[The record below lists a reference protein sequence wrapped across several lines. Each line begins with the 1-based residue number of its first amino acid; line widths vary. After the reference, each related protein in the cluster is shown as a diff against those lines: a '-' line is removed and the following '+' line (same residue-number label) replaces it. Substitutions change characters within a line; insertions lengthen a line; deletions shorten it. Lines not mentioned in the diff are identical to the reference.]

1 MESYIHIHSHIG
13 ADGTLHI
20 EGLHEMADQDVT
32 IILSPGLS
40 KNGTASFDLKRYAA
54 PTTGKAVAD
63 KLKAISKTCSRL
75 PVLDNRSPEEILGY
89 NKEGELVCLL

>member
-32 IILSPGLS
+32 IILSPVLNT
-40 KNGTASFDLKRYAA
+40 NGTASFDLQCYAA

-63 KLKAISKTCSRL
+63 KLKAISRTCSRL
-75 PVLDNRSPEEILGY
+75 LVLDNRSPEEILGY
-89 NKEGELVCLL
+89 NDVGLPQ